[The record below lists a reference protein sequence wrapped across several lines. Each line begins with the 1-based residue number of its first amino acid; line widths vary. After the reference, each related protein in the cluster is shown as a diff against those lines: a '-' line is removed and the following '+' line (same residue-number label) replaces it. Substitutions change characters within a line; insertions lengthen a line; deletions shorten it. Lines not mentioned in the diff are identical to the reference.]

1 MKYLLAFKALRTQ
14 YAGSWCTIIF
24 GLLNI
29 PWIIILFYMRTM
41 PGIMFNVFIFFY
53 GWYCWTFA
61 EYMIHR
67 FWHHSKGNKSRL
79 NSPTR
84 HQHHHSHPTE
94 IKVTVFQR
102 AFMFFI
108 CLVLVLTGI
117 YIHFI
122 FFYIA
127 GLMTGFFLF
136 CLIHYILHQSWAGKL
151 FPALLK
157 FHMVHHLKQPDRCH
171 GVSVTW
177 WDRIF
182 KTTPAPGSMITAK
195 IISFYY
201 DGAKGKRNHR
211 PVFSLDES
219 LLNDS

>member
-1 MKYLLAFKALRTQ
+1 M
-14 YAGSWCTIIF
+14 
-24 GLLNI
+24 
-29 PWIIILFYMRTM
+29 PEIL
-41 PGIMFNVFIFFY
+41 FNVFIFFY

-67 FWHHSKGNKSRL
+67 FWSHTKGNKSRL
-79 NSPTR
+79 NSLTR

-94 IKVTVFQR
+94 IRVTVFHR
-102 AFMFFI
+102 GCMFFT
-108 CLVLVLTGI
+108 CLILLLTGI

-127 GLMTGFFLF
+127 GLMTGFSLF
-136 CLIHYILHQSWAGKL
+136 SLIHYILHQSWAEKL
-151 FPALLK
+151 FPALLE
-157 FHMVHHLKQPDRCH
+157 FHMVHHLKQPDRCF

-177 WDRIF
+177 WDRVF
-182 KTTPAPGSMITAK
+182 KTTPASGSKISTK

-201 DGAKGKRNHR
+201 GGAKGKKNQPTR
-211 PVFSLDES
+211 FSLDES